1 MGIVSMQELTSE
13 DFHQTVE
20 AEPAVAVVFL
30 NGAPTSEPV
39 APEVIGSADQLRWF
53 RVNATEAPQLASM
66 FGLADK
72 LPALLLMRE
81 QVVLFAGNLARLSD
95 GRLQALLAD
104 AGRLAMSDVH
114 AQLAQQR
121 EGAAVIAARRICPTA
136 LRTR

>member
-1 MGIVSMQELTSE
+1 MQELKSD

-20 AEPAVAVVFL
+20 AEPAIAVVFL
-30 NGAPTSEPV
+30 DGAPSKDAGEPV
-39 APEVIGSADQLRWF
+39 GSEVIGSSDQWRWF
-53 RVNATEAPQLASM
+53 FVNAVEAPQLASM

-81 QVVLFAGNLARLSD
+81 QVVLFAGNLAKLSD
-95 GRLQALLAD
+95 GRLQDLLAG

>member
-1 MGIVSMQELTSE
+1 MQELTPG

-30 NGAPTSEPV
+30 NGAHAGDGSEPL
-39 APEVIGSADQLRWF
+39 ASEAIGSEGQWRWF
-53 RVNATEAPQLASM
+53 FVNAAEAPQLASM

-72 LPALLLMRE
+72 LPSLLLMRE
-81 QVVLFAGNLARLSD
+81 QVVLFAGPLAKLSD

-114 AQLAQQR
+114 AQIAQQR
-121 EGAAVIAARRICPTA
+121 EGELVIAARRICPTA

>member
-1 MGIVSMQELTSE
+1 MQELTSS

-20 AEPAVAVVFL
+20 AEPAIAVVFL
-30 NGAPTSEPV
+30 DGAPAGDASAPL
-39 APEVIGSADQLRWF
+39 APEVIGSAGQWRWCW
-53 RVNATEAPQLASM
+53 VNAAEAPELATM
-66 FGLADK
+66 FGLAEK

-81 QVVLFAGNLARLSD
+81 QVVLFAGALAKLSD

-104 AGRLAMSDVH
+104 AGRLAMSEVH